1 MVKKNELK
9 NSTEPAIAVDTVL
22 CGVIDS
28 ILIEKE
34 VDSCPKL
41 LPQCQLGDVCILC
54 DTMTKDK
61 PKNCLRHNAT

>member
-1 MVKKNELK
+1 MKNLSE
-9 NSTEPAIAVDTVL
+9 STKGNNANTVL
-22 CGVIDS
+22 CGVIDR
-28 ILIEKE
+28 ILTEKK
-34 VDSCPKL
+34 VDGCPKI

>member
-1 MVKKNELK
+1 MENTSNTHE
-9 NSTEPAIAVDTVL
+9 NGNNANTVL
-22 CGVIDS
+22 CGVIDR
-28 ILIEKE
+28 ILTEKK
-34 VDSCPKL
+34 VDSCPKI